1 MKKVNFA
8 IAGVA
13 LAVSSSLAAFTAS
26 PMLVFIQA
34 GNNVQDI
41 TISNP
46 DADTAYVA
54 VTPSLIKDP
63 ADAKSAAVV
72 YKQGMNPQDFGLMVS
87 PLKIAVPANADR
99 KVRLV
104 NLDPN
109 PKQDMYYTLSIMNV
123 QSPLAAHTEEKT
135 AVSDFGLNYGY
146 TVKVMVLPAKPLPVV
161 SAQRSGNAVTI
172 SNTGNSYI
180 SLRNGELCSTSGSS
194 CSPLPEGS
202 SYHVLYAGG
211 TWKIA
216 TSKPGVVKFTGVYG
230 NQTLTMPVQS
240 N

>member
-8 IAGVA
+8 IAGAA
-13 LAVSSSLAAFTAS
+13 LAVSSSVAAFTAS

-54 VTPSLIKDP
+54 VTPTLIKDP
-63 ADAKSAAVV
+63 ADAQSATVV

-87 PLKIAVPANADR
+87 PLKLAVPATSDR

-104 NLDPN
+104 NLNAN
-109 PKQDMYYTLSIMNV
+109 PKQDVYYTLSVLNV
-123 QSPLAAHTEEKT
+123 HSPMAAPTEEKT

-146 TVKVMVLPAKPLPVV
+146 TLKVMVLPTKPLPVV
-161 SAQRSGNAVTI
+161 SAKRSGSTVTLA
-172 SNTGNSYI
+172 NTGNSYI
-180 SLRNGELCSTSGSS
+180 SLRNGMLCNTSGSS
-194 CSPLPEGS
+194 CAPLPEGS
-202 SYHVLYAGG
+202 NYHVLYAGS
-211 TWKIA
+211 TWKIE
-216 TSKPGVVKFTGVYG
+216 TSKPGVVKFSGVYG
-230 NQTLTMPVQS
+230 NQSQTMPVQS